1 MAEEHSF
8 DIVSKVDFQ
17 EVENALSQ
25 TRKEIGQRYDFK
37 STRVEITREKEKIT
51 VVTEN
56 EFKLHAVID
65 IIQNRFVKRA
75 VPLKN
80 IQYSKSEAAFGGT
93 IRQVLTITTGI
104 PLEKSKEIVK
114 DVKDKKFK
122 VQSSMQGDQIRVWSK
137 SKDELQ
143 KVIQFLREKDYGL
156 ELQFANYR

>member
-80 IQYSKSEAAFGGT
+80 IQYSKPEAAFGGT

>member
-1 MAEEHSF
+1 
-8 DIVSKVDFQ
+8 
-17 EVENALSQ
+17 
-25 TRKEIGQRYDFK
+25 
-37 STRVEITREKEKIT
+37 
-51 VVTEN
+51 VTEN

-80 IQYSKSEAAFGGT
+80 IQYSKPEAAFGGT